1 MRGEG
6 FQIFFINPGNLDFP
20 LADMREH
27 CQTLSPCSEVD
38 IGQETK
44 ILFLS
49 DYKILKEEKHSCWV
63 ERWGLESHSGPVAD
77 GWLKEQ
83 ATFIRYMLFTK
94 QNKLSP
100 GGKALYYFVI

>member
-1 MRGEG
+1 
-6 FQIFFINPGNLDFP
+6 
-20 LADMREH
+20 MREH
-27 CQTLSPCSEVD
+27 CQTLCPCSEVD

-63 ERWGLESHSGPVAD
+63 ERRGLESHSGPVAA

-100 GGKALYYFVI
+100 GGKALSYFAI

>member
-1 MRGEG
+1 
-6 FQIFFINPGNLDFP
+6 
-20 LADMREH
+20 MREH
-27 CQTLSPCSEVD
+27 CQTLCPCSEVD

-63 ERWGLESHSGPVAD
+63 ERGGLESHSGPVAA

-83 ATFIRYMLFTK
+83 AT
-94 QNKLSP
+94 LSGTCYLQSKTSCP
-100 GGKALYYFVI
+100 LGGKHFLIL

>member
-6 FQIFFINPGNLDFP
+6 CQISSLNTGNLDFS

-27 CQTLSPCSEVD
+27 CQTLCPCSEVD

-63 ERWGLESHSGPVAD
+63 ERQGLESHSGPVAA

-100 GGKALYYFVI
+100 GGKALSYFVI